1 MAESSASE
9 SSSETDEDDFRATTQ
24 DLLAGLEESKILVKR
39 KPLEIRRREG
49 INLDELKF
57 SIFDNGVLEDL
68 PEPNTL
74 SSDERVAV
82 VGPHPGAWSPQ
93 TPSSPKDSE
102 SVVTLHS
109 VSTPN
114 NFEILD
120 LTTLGV
126 KNLSHDLLSLA
137 LVAHLPRDASASSDG
152 LLIDV
157 PAPSYCDSPEIP
169 SDESLNVSCVSTSQ
183 NLDTHSSIET
193 SIDSRGLKN
202 RSRVFVPK
210 EWKKN
215 KAKSNRLK
223 GEAYTG
229 YRRLHPGSTKKIVQD
244 VPKDGR
250 SMGPTCSSSLCAKWQ
265 NRLCNTVSEEERKAV
280 FYTFWNDMSSWDM
293 KRMYICGSVEIIKSK
308 RSRVEDRASRRN
320 LSYFYFLRIK
330 GERIPVCQKMFMD
343 THGITKTELRYWLEH
358 FHQSNVPNART
369 NNASPA
375 ERTPENDSFE
385 SNNDVLGRKDTGLI
399 SRREIVDVFFD
410 DLPVVHFKDFF
421 EFAFCLVQFFS

>member
-1 MAESSASE
+1 MQLY
-9 SSSETDEDDFRATTQ
+9 RLQ
-24 DLLAGLEESKILVKR
+24 DPSFIGSLSNIV
-39 KPLEIRRREG
+39 
-49 INLDELKF
+49 F
-57 SIFDNGVLEDL
+57 YGVVSRSGRCVQLYRVRWQRVAQDL

-82 VGPHPGAWSPQ
+82 VGPNPGAWSPQ

-126 KNLSHDLLSLA
+126 KNLSHDQFSPV

-169 SDESLNVSCVSTSQ
+169 SDESLRLPLNVSSVSTSQ
-183 NLDTHSSIET
+183 NLDTYSSIET

-202 RSRVFVPK
+202 RSRVSVPK

-293 KRMYICGSVEIIKSK
+293 KRMYICSSVEIIKSK
-308 RSRVEDRASRRN
+308 RSRVVDRASRRN

-358 FHQSNVPNART
+358 FHQSDVPNART
-369 NNASPA
+369 NNI
-375 ERTPENDSFE
+375 PE
-385 SNNDVLGRKDTGLI
+385 VYL
-399 SRREIVDVFFD
+399 DVFWVSGD
-410 DLPVVHFKDFF
+410 PG
-421 EFAFCLVQFFS
+421 EGISEEEEPN